1 MKYAATF
8 SFVFLLFIV
17 SCKKEKEVVTFT
29 NNDIPAYEEL
39 PTLLVENYVNRVF
52 IDLIGREPTDIE
64 MNTEVTALESNHL
77 SAGSRNS
84 LIDKLMSSTVFIEG
98 DSSYAQAYSQ
108 KYYDDN
114 KARFLEGMSE
124 VDVIYQYLLYDGIS
138 QQDSAAGNMLASELN
153 RQVSNQVKDVILS
166 RKQFQLGQI
175 TSREMCRRMCR
186 NVMYDDLHMG
196 SFNFINATF
205 DDLFFRFPTE
215 FELDEAFP
223 PIEQVPD
230 DQLNLSGYLFGQVF
244 SDKAGYLEAL
254 TSSEEFS
261 EGMIRWAYLAL
272 LSREPTSAEVYSQ
285 LSVFNAGY
293 NIRAVQKSIL
303 TTDEYAGF
311 D

>member
-1 MKYAATF
+1 MKYTTIL
-8 SFVFLLFIV
+8 SFVLLLFIS
-17 SCKKEKEVVTFT
+17 SCKKEKELVTFT
-29 NNDIPAYEEL
+29 NNNIPAYEEV
-39 PTLLVENYVNRVF
+39 PTLLVENYVNRLF

-64 MNTEVTALESNHL
+64 MNNEVAALESTDL
-77 SAGSRNS
+77 SSASRNT
-84 LIDKLMSSTVFIEG
+84 LVDKLMSSTVFIEG

-114 KARFLEGMSE
+114 KSRFLDGMSE
-124 VDVIYQYLLYDGIS
+124 VDVIYQYNVYYGIS
-138 QQDSAAGNMLASELN
+138 VQDSAAGNMLAYELN

-175 TSREMCRRMCR
+175 NSREMCRRMCR

-230 DQLNLSGYLFGQVF
+230 ENLELSGYLFGQIF

-254 TSSEEFS
+254 TSAEEFS

-272 LSREPTSAEVYSQ
+272 LSREPSSAEVYTQ
-285 LSVFNAGY
+285 LSVFNTNY

-303 TTDEYAGF
+303 ITDEYAGF